1 MQIICGRE
9 IKGFGCVIAYEFL
22 VFLLG
27 SYLGRGTRLR
37 MVKLSFRAL
46 CLVELYLLITFFFQY
61 LKAFL
66 NILYYDVDNCV
77 GMDC

>member
-1 MQIICGRE
+1 MHIICGRE

-37 MVKLSFRAL
+37 MVKLSFRAIG
-46 CLVELYLLITFFFQY
+46 LVELYLLITFFLSIFVSI
-61 LKAFL
+61 LKHS
-66 NILYYDVDNCV
+66 IL
-77 GMDC
+77 

>member
-1 MQIICGRE
+1 MHIICGRE

-46 CLVELYLLITFFFQY
+46 GLVELYLLITFFLSIFVSI
-61 LKAFL
+61 LKHS
-66 NILYYDVDNCV
+66 IL
-77 GMDC
+77 

>member
-1 MQIICGRE
+1 MHIICGRE

-46 CLVELYLLITFFFQY
+46 GFVELYLLITFFLSIFVSI
-61 LKAFL
+61 LKHS
-66 NILYYDVDNCV
+66 IL
-77 GMDC
+77 